1 MGRRVYQEGEKNLK
15 LSRWIEAVV
24 FHPAGF
30 LPPVLGDW
38 VERGTIVA
46 AAAV

>member
-1 MGRRVYQEGEKNLK
+1 MGRGCIKRGKNLK

-46 AAAV
+46 AV